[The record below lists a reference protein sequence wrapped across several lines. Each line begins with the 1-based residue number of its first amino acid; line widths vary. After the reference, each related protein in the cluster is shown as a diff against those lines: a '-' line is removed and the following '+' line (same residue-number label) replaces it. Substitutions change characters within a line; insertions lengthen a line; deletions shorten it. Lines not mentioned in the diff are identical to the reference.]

1 MKSERNK
8 TIDFDVSEDEVYLS
22 RAVRAQNY
30 DGEINKIVLG
40 DFFETIKKIKDS
52 SVDLLIVDPPYD
64 LAKNFHGE
72 VFKKIGYE
80 AYAEYTEKWINAVKP
95 KLKSTASVYVCSDW
109 RSSVSLG
116 AVVEKNFILR
126 NRITWQR
133 EKGRG
138 ASANWKN
145 SMEDI
150 FFATVGEEY
159 IFNLE
164 AVKLRK
170 KVLAPY
176 KENGKPKD
184 WEETESGNFRN
195 TCPSNF
201 WDDVS
206 VPYWSMAE
214 NTAHPTQKPEKLIAK
229 LILASSKEGDLVL
242 DPFAGSGTTAVVAK
256 KLGRNFIGIE
266 QNPRYCAWAEY
277 RLERAETDKSIQGY
291 KNGVFWARGAE
302 PKN

>member
-22 RAVRAQNY
+22 RAVREQNY

-52 SVDLLIVDPPYD
+52 SVDLLIVDPPYN

-116 AVVEKNFILR
+116 TVVEKSFILR

-138 ASANWKN
+138 AGANWKN

-150 FFATVGEEY
+150 FFATVGE
-159 IFNLE
+159 
-164 AVKLRK
+164 
-170 KVLAPY
+170 
-176 KENGKPKD
+176 
-184 WEETESGNFRN
+184 
-195 TCPSNF
+195 
-201 WDDVS
+201 
-206 VPYWSMAE
+206 
-214 NTAHPTQKPEKLIAK
+214 
-229 LILASSKEGDLVL
+229 
-242 DPFAGSGTTAVVAK
+242 
-256 KLGRNFIGIE
+256 
-266 QNPRYCAWAEY
+266 
-277 RLERAETDKSIQGY
+277 
-291 KNGVFWARGAE
+291 
-302 PKN
+302 

>member
-22 RAVRAQNY
+22 RAVREQNY

-40 DFFETIKKIKDS
+40 DFFETIKKIKDF

-72 VFKKIGYE
+72 VFNKIGYE

-116 AVVEKNFILR
+116 TVVEKSFILR

-138 ASANWKN
+138 AGANWKN

-159 IFNLE
+159 TFNLE

-176 KENGKPKD
+176 KENGNPKD
-184 WEETESGNFRN
+184 WEKTENGNFRN

-201 WDDVS
+201 WDDIS

-214 NTAHPTQKPEKLIAK
+214 NTAHPTQKPEKLVAK
-229 LILASSKEGDLVL
+229 LVLASSNEGDLVL

-256 KLGRNFIGIE
+256 KLGRNYIGIE